1 MTLSRTSARSVS
13 IHPLSCLSAI
23 PLAIPLAIS
32 LAVAAWPAAAQ
43 TVPDAAAPAP
53 AAEAVLPQVIVQ
65 EKAQE
70 VGYQPKR
77 ATTATRSDAALR
89 DVPQAIA
96 VVPAQVLQDQQVRSI
111 DEALYN
117 VSGITQAN
125 TLGGTQD
132 AVIKRGFGFN
142 RDGSILRDGIRTVLA
157 RNLTFTTERVEVLKG
172 PSSVLY
178 GTMDPG
184 GVINMVTKKPQL
196 SFAGQVGASLSSYGG
211 GGASVDLT
219 GPLGEQGL
227 AYRFIADTSD
237 VDYWRNFGKNR
248 QTVIAPSLAWYGR
261 DTYVRM
267 SYEHTDYE
275 QPFDRGTVIDSRTGR
290 PVATDRRARF
300 DEAYNRTLGDSD
312 FFTVQAQ
319 HRLNT
324 QWKLNAAYSY
334 NRNGYDDYQAR
345 PVSLNP
351 STGILTRRP
360 DGTRGA
366 LSQQHVGQINL
377 EGQLQAGG
385 MTHEIL
391 AGLDAEDSNIF
402 RRDIIRGSNSGGF
415 NVYDPVYGNLP
426 HATSIDEAQSAQSD
440 KIRQQALFAQDSIR
454 LSPQWLLQLAGRWQ
468 HYDQIAGKGRP
479 FVVGSESDGSK
490 FVPRAGLVWQPS
502 SEWSVYGSYSESFKP
517 QSSIGN
523 VIGTLPPET
532 AKAWELGT
540 KWESPAGITATA
552 ALYDIRK
559 RNVVVSETIDGQS
572 YARAVGGARSRGLE
586 LDAAGRL
593 GKQWQLIGTYAYTD
607 AAVTDDP
614 QYQDNRL
621 ANVARHTASLFAAY
635 DFAASSSGR
644 WRAGAGL
651 RHVGRRAGDAAN
663 SFNNAGYTVADS
675 FVSWERPWSDRIVK
689 LQLNIKN
696 LFDKNYV
703 SSSGSPIYVSLGERR
718 QALLRAVV
726 DF

>member
-1 MTLSRTSARSVS
+1 MQRSRARFPVLS
-13 IHPLSCLSAI
+13 LSGVT
-23 PLAIPLAIS
+23 LAILA
-32 LAVAAWPAAAQ
+32 LPAAAQ
-43 TVPDAAAPAP
+43 NTAAEAEAAASPA

-70 VGYQPKR
+70 TGYQPKR
-77 ATTATRSDAALR
+77 ATTATRTDADLR

-96 VVPAQVLQDQQVRSI
+96 VVPAQVMQDQQVRSI
-111 DEALYN
+111 DEALFN

-219 GPLGEQGL
+219 GPLGDKGL
-227 AYRFIADTSD
+227 AYRLIADTSN
-237 VDYWRNFGKNR
+237 VDYWRNFGKNQ

-267 SYEHTDYE
+267 SYEHTEYE
-275 QPFDRGTVIDSRTGR
+275 QPFDRGTVIDSRTGK
-290 PVATDRRARF
+290 PVATNRRERF
-300 DEAYNRTLGDSD
+300 DEAYNRTIGDSD
-312 FFTVQAQ
+312 FFTIQAQ
-319 HRLNT
+319 HTLNA
-324 QWKLNAAYSY
+324 QWKLNTAYSY
-334 NRNGYDDYQAR
+334 NRNRYDDYQAR

-351 STGILTRRP
+351 TTGILTRRP

-366 LSQQHVGQINL
+366 LSQQHVAQINL
-377 EGQLQAGG
+377 QGQVQAAGIK
-385 MTHEIL
+385 HDIL
-391 AGLDAEDSNIF
+391 AGFDAEDSNIF

-415 NVYDPVYGNLP
+415 NVYDPVYGLLP
-426 HATSIDEAQSAQSD
+426 NSTNIDATQSAQSD
-440 KIRQQALFAQDSIR
+440 KIRQQALFAQDSMR
-454 LSPQWLLQLAGRWQ
+454 LSEQWILQLAGRWQ
-468 HYDQIAGKGRP
+468 RYDQIAGKGRP
-479 FVVGSESDGSK
+479 FVVGSQSDGSK
-490 FVPRAGLVWQPS
+490 FVPRAGLVWQPGNN
-502 SEWSVYGSYSESFKP
+502 WSVYGSYSESFKP
-517 QSSIGN
+517 QSSIGS

-532 AKAWELGT
+532 AKAWELGA
-540 KWESPAGITATA
+540 KWESASGLTATA
-552 ALYDIRK
+552 ALYDINK
-559 RNVVVSETIDGQS
+559 RNVVVTETIDGQN

-586 LDAAGRL
+586 LDASGRL
-593 GKQWQLIGTYAYTD
+593 GRNWQLIGTYAYTD
-607 AAVTDDP
+607 AIVTDDP
-614 QYQDNRL
+614 VYQGNRL

-635 DFAASSSGR
+635 DFPASSAGR
-644 WRAGAGL
+644 WRAGAGM
-651 RHVGRRAGDAAN
+651 RHVGKRAGDSAN
-663 SFNNAGYTVADS
+663 SFDNAGYSVADA
-675 FVSWERPWSDRIVK
+675 FVSWERPWSGRMLK

>member
-1 MTLSRTSARSVS
+1 MTLSHTSARSAFF
-13 IHPLSCLSAI
+13 HPMTCLSAI
-23 PLAIPLAIS
+23 ALAI
-32 LAVAAWPAAAQ
+32 AAWPAAAQ
-43 TVPDAAAPAP
+43 TTPDAAADTP

-70 VGYQPKR
+70 IGYQPKR

-219 GPLGEQGL
+219 GPIGEQGL

-290 PVATDRRARF
+290 PVATDRRERL

-351 STGILTRRP
+351 TTGVLTRRP

-377 EGQLQAGG
+377 EGKLQAGG

-391 AGLDAEDSNIF
+391 AGFDAEDSNIF

-426 HATSIDEAQSAQSD
+426 NATSIDEAQSAQSD

-502 SEWSVYGSYSESFKP
+502 TEWSIYGSYSESFKP

-523 VIGTLPPET
+523 VIGSLPPET

-559 RNVVVSETIDGQS
+559 RNVVVNETIDGQS

-663 SFNNAGYTVADS
+663 SFNNVGYTVADS
-675 FVSWERPWSDRIVK
+675 FVSWERPWSGRVVK
-689 LQLNIKN
+689 LQLNVKN

-718 QALLRAVV
+718 QAVLRAVV